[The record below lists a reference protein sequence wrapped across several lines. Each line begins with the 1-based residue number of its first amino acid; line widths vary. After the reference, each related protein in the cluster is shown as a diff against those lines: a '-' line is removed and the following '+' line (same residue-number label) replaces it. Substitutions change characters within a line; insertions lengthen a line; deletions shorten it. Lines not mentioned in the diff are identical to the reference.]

1 MDSIDPFLLWTHRE
15 RDQVSVLT
23 LFGRVTLVWPFLVKT
38 QLGRNTP
45 NIKGLPRRTC
55 PSSLCLFTR
64 TRGHLYIV
72 SKHEKKVS
80 KVKLWERNVCLGLVS
95 ESHLSM
101 IKHWPMES
109 LMKPLQSL
117 GRWRPLIAI
126 IAVMKLT
133 IRSCLRERA
142 RCHRN
147 QEHAEDSSWW
157 KSWNKVLTLNLS
169 FWFGEQFTKNGNQPQ
184 TILAKL

>member
-1 MDSIDPFLLWTHRE
+1 MHFHFLLGTHGE

-23 LFGRVTLVWPFLVKT
+23 LFARVTSVWPFLVKT

-45 NIKGLPRRTC
+45 NIKGLPGRTC

-64 TRGHLYIV
+64 TRRHLYIV

-80 KVKLWERNVCLGLVS
+80 RVKLWGERNVRLGLVS
-95 ESHLSM
+95 ASHLGM
-101 IKHWPMES
+101 IKHWPMEG
-109 LMKPLQSL
+109 LMKLLQSL

-147 QEHAEDSSWW
+147 QEHPEDGSCQQV
-157 KSWNKVLTLNLS
+157 KILR
-169 FWFGEQFTKNGNQPQ
+169 FWGF
-184 TILAKL
+184 